1 MRHADLI
8 YKIVTEEVA
17 EASRRMGTFTGMA
30 VDLADGYVHLSTAD
44 QLPDTLRL
52 HFRGQS
58 DLVLYAVRT
67 ADLGAELV
75 WEPSRGGAL
84 FPHIYGTMP
93 MSAVVHEAPIA
104 VDDDGNC
111 DLPEWVR

>member
-1 MRHADLI
+1 MRNVDLI
-8 YKIVTEEVA
+8 YKIASAEVV

-30 VDLADGYVHLSTAD
+30 VDLADGYVHFSTAE

-58 DLVLYAVRT
+58 DLVLLAVRT
-67 ADLGAELV
+67 ADLDSALT

-84 FPHIYGTMP
+84 FPHLYGQ
-93 MSAVVHEAPIA
+93 MSMSVVAHEAPIA
-104 VDDDGNC
+104 VDDDGRC
-111 DLPEWVR
+111 DLPEWVQ